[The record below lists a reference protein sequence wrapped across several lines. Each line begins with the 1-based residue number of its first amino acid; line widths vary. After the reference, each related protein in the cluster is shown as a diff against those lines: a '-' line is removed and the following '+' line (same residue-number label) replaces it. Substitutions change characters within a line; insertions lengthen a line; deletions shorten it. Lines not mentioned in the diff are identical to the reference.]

1 MKEPSIQLKLY
12 ITGRTAR
19 SQTAIHNISE
29 LCRNQL
35 GGSVQFE
42 IIDIL
47 DDPEVAE
54 KEKILATP
62 TLIKTL
68 PPPLRRL
75 IGDLSEHEKVL
86 RYLEILSNSPTEDQ
100 V

>member
-1 MKEPSIQLKLY
+1 MKEPTIHLKLY

-29 LCRNQL
+29 LCHNQL
-35 GGSVQFE
+35 GGTVQFE

-86 RYLEILSNSPTEDQ
+86 RYLEIFSSNQIQDK